1 MKWDP
6 KIIDV
11 PPGTASDDEMN
22 TQKMAVNIVK
32 SHAKKNA
39 ILNQRRVQGMT
50 SVAGNL
56 ATLVTH
62 LGKLKTGS
70 STGGDEADGLIASV
84 QGRLNIARSEVIRI
98 KNLLEAKED

>member
-22 TQKMAVNIVK
+22 AQKMAVNIVK

-39 ILNQRRVQGMT
+39 ILNQRRIQGMT
-50 SVAGNL
+50 SVAGQI
-56 ATLVTH
+56 AQVITH
-62 LGKLKTGS
+62 LHKLKTGS
-70 STGGDEADGLIASV
+70 STGGDQVDGLIASV
-84 QGRLNIARSEVIRI
+84 EGRLNLARGAIIRI
-98 KNLLEAKED
+98 KDLLESEE